1 MRGQDMVSVL
11 KGVGEQREKRL
22 HRLGIVTVEDL
33 LTHYPR
39 EYKDRSEILKI
50 ADLPPDEPATFLA
63 QIKEEGQNSRHG
75 RLVYTRMKVYDET
88 GAVGVLWYNQPY
100 MKSSLKIGE
109 WYLFSGKLQKK
120 YGRTEVVSPECE
132 RIGENFAGGRILPVY
147 PSVEGL
153 SQKMLRNLMEEALK
167 EMSGGMQEELPLWLR
182 KEYHLAER
190 NFAIEN
196 IHFPKTE
203 QGFHDARKRLVF
215 EELFLLQTALYQL
228 KSTLEERGEGI
239 RLKKKKALQDGET
252 LLPFALTDAQKRVLA
267 EIVQDMTSG
276 KIMNRLVQGDVGS
289 GKTAVALLAAYWTI
303 QNGYQAAMM
312 APTEVLARQHAAS
325 FRDLLEPAGI
335 TVVLLTGSLTAKE
348 KRERLAQVADGT
360 AQMVIGT
367 HAVIQKGVEFQ
378 KLGLAITDEQ
388 HRFGVRQR
396 STLAEKGENVHTLVM
411 TATPIPRTLHMS
423 LVGIRDMSVL
433 EEPPIDRMPIQTYVM
448 EENDEMVREAIER
461 EISRQG
467 QVYYVYNRVQ
477 DIAEM
482 AAKIQKLVPDAN
494 VAYAHGQMREHKLED
509 IMYDFINGEID
520 VLVSTTIIET
530 GLDISNANTM
540 IIHDADRMGLSQLY
554 QLRGRVGRS
563 NRMAYAFLLYRRDKM
578 LREVAE
584 KRLSA
589 IREFTDLGSGVKI
602 AMRDLEIRGAGNLL
616 GEEQHGHMDAVGYD
630 LYCKMLSEAVRH
642 LKGEIPEETYATT
655 VDLNIDAYIP
665 ASYIPNEYQKLDI
678 YKRISAIETE
688 DEYMDM
694 QDELLD
700 RFGDIPKSV
709 ENLLVIARVR
719 ALAHKCYVTEVL
731 VKEKE
736 VKLTMYQ
743 KAKINV
749 GGIPDLVNS
758 YGGALKLVPG
768 EVPVF
773 HYVERKPK
781 GITIEDMLF
790 KAEEILKGLRK
801 LRM

>member
-1 MRGQDMVSVL
+1 MKSPCFFVEIFAEKRREVCLMRGQDAVSVL

-109 WYLFSGKLQKK
+109 WYLFSGRLQKK

-203 QGFHDARKRLVF
+203 QGFYDARKRLVF

-335 TVVLLTGSLTAKE
+335 AVVLLTGSLTAKE
-348 KRERLAQVADGT
+348 KRERLAQVDGDW
-360 AQMVIGT
+360 
-367 HAVIQKGVEFQ
+367 HPCRDSKG
-378 KLGLAITDEQ
+378 
-388 HRFGVRQR
+388 
-396 STLAEKGENVHTLVM
+396 S
-411 TATPIPRTLHMS
+411 
-423 LVGIRDMSVL
+423 
-433 EEPPIDRMPIQTYVM
+433 
-448 EENDEMVREAIER
+448 
-461 EISRQG
+461 
-467 QVYYVYNRVQ
+467 
-477 DIAEM
+477 
-482 AAKIQKLVPDAN
+482 
-494 VAYAHGQMREHKLED
+494 
-509 IMYDFINGEID
+509 
-520 VLVSTTIIET
+520 
-530 GLDISNANTM
+530 
-540 IIHDADRMGLSQLY
+540 
-554 QLRGRVGRS
+554 
-563 NRMAYAFLLYRRDKM
+563 
-578 LREVAE
+578 
-584 KRLSA
+584 
-589 IREFTDLGSGVKI
+589 
-602 AMRDLEIRGAGNLL
+602 
-616 GEEQHGHMDAVGYD
+616 
-630 LYCKMLSEAVRH
+630 
-642 LKGEIPEETYATT
+642 
-655 VDLNIDAYIP
+655 
-665 ASYIPNEYQKLDI
+665 
-678 YKRISAIETE
+678 RISKI
-688 DEYMDM
+688 
-694 QDELLD
+694 
-700 RFGDIPKSV
+700 RSGD
-709 ENLLVIARVR
+709 
-719 ALAHKCYVTEVL
+719 
-731 VKEKE
+731 
-736 VKLTMYQ
+736 
-743 KAKINV
+743 
-749 GGIPDLVNS
+749 
-758 YGGALKLVPG
+758 YG
-768 EVPVF
+768 
-773 HYVERKPK
+773 
-781 GITIEDMLF
+781 
-790 KAEEILKGLRK
+790 
-801 LRM
+801 